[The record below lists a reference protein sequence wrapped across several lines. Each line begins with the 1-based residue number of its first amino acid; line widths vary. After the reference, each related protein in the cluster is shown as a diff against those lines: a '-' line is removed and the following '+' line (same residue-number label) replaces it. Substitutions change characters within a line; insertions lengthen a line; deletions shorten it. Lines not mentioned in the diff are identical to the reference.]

1 MTVDRSPGALADRE
15 EIRDLARGY
24 AHCVW
29 QNDPEG
35 AVDLFAAD
43 GVIDLG
49 DRPRLE
55 GRVAMLAEYRK
66 AFRTS
71 AFRPFISQHVIEL
84 DGDRATGTC
93 YVDLKAVVDG
103 IMMVGWGYYEDE
115 YVRVDGRWRIQT
127 RKLNLIHYG
136 PS

>member
-43 GVIDLG
+43 GV
-49 DRPRLE
+49 
-55 GRVAMLAEYRK
+55 
-66 AFRTS
+66 
-71 AFRPFISQHVIEL
+71 L

-136 PS
+136 PSGG